1 MTNRCWDFKDLLLMC
16 FGQHELCGM
25 HVTGSDHCHRTL
37 ASSSSGN
44 LQRLGAVS
52 SSRTS
57 EMLDLCFECCWQS
70 VQGIYLVRGCFS
82 PLPNVHNFQNSGL
95 CE

>member
-1 MTNRCWDFKDLLLMC
+1 MTNRCWDFKGLLLMG

-57 EMLDLCFECCWQS
+57 EMLDLCFEC
-70 VQGIYLVRGCFS
+70 
-82 PLPNVHNFQNSGL
+82 
-95 CE
+95 